1 MATSLEDYIASD
13 GILRSLLSKT
23 LNNVPVPIYPKTSS
37 DAVVHGDSN
46 LASTLE
52 RIDVKLQTLSN
63 SLGNTISDLTKAS
76 NSRYTKED
84 IQSLLTPI
92 TDSITDTR
100 LLADQLKNTL
110 DGLSYYSRQ
119 DVDTILSDVTNDISR
134 NAGTIE
140 RYNRELNER
149 LSSDFYDT
157 SQITGLLNSINS
169 RVDDTIFR
177 VNQLL
182 QTSLSSQRS
191 AVNDDL
197 RNTLANYY
205 PKSVIDALDRRLAGS
220 ITTAAT
226 DIQELREDM
235 NDMNTAGVADIK
247 NHTADIVEDIQTDY
261 KDKLTLMEQN
271 IKDNSSNKAQDV
283 LAKLQALEGNVASV
297 NTHTS
302 TTIASLNE
310 SLANSIN
317 ARFDALAQQIANIS
331 SGGEGGGEVPD
342 QPSVPSI
349 TYESA
354 DEEEY

>member
-1 MATSLEDYIASD
+1 
-13 GILRSLLSKT
+13 
-23 LNNVPVPIYPKTSS
+23 
-37 DAVVHGDSN
+37 
-46 LASTLE
+46 
-52 RIDVKLQTLSN
+52 
-63 SLGNTISDLTKAS
+63 
-76 NSRYTKED
+76 
-84 IQSLLTPI
+84 
-92 TDSITDTR
+92 
-100 LLADQLKNTL
+100 
-110 DGLSYYSRQ
+110 
-119 DVDTILSDVTNDISR
+119 
-134 NAGTIE
+134 
-140 RYNRELNER
+140 
-149 LSSDFYDT
+149 
-157 SQITGLLNSINS
+157 
-169 RVDDTIFR
+169 
-177 VNQLL
+177 
-182 QTSLSSQRS
+182 
-191 AVNDDL
+191 
-197 RNTLANYY
+197 
-205 PKSVIDALDRRLAGS
+205 
-220 ITTAAT
+220 
-226 DIQELREDM
+226 
-235 NDMNTAGVADIK
+235 MNTAGVADIK